1 MSEGKTPNDLWVE
14 GCYICTNIYIHTTH
28 TTHTHKHTSTQSHF
42 VEEYDPTI
50 EDSYRKQC
58 VIDDEVAVLDIL
70 DTAGQEVCSRLDL
83 GEGGKEGGGRE
94 GGGGKGGG
102 VEGRKGEGG
111 EDQPGL
117 LRSCVELYRIWPEVG
132 FMALQFSGDSP
143 QVQVLVL
150 CCRKLGVDI
159 VHVDSH

>member
-1 MSEGKTPNDLWVE
+1 MVGK
-14 GCYICTNIYIHTTH
+14 
-28 TTHTHKHTSTQSHF
+28 
-42 VEEYDPTI
+42 
-50 EDSYRKQC
+50 
-58 VIDDEVAVLDIL
+58 
-70 DTAGQEVCSRLDL
+70 
-83 GEGGKEGGGRE
+83 GGGGSGRKEGGG
-94 GGGGKGGG
+94 
-102 VEGRKGEGG
+102 GG

-132 FMALQFSGDSP
+132 FMALQFSGGIPP